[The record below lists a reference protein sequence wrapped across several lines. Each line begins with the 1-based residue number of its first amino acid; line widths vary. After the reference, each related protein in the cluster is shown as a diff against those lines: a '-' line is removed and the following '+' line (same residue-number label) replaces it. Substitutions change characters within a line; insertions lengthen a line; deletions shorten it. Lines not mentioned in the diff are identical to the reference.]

1 MLTDGTNFHS
11 ASTALAAGHMTTWNK
26 QHCSSALQTQRTV
39 QQTNFILHRER
50 DNHTHSGI
58 TRLYVMK
65 FPSTAVYADFNPKV
79 RENAVILWSTE
90 IVSAGIAQRMNKLT
104 I

>member
-1 MLTDGTNFHS
+1 
-11 ASTALAAGHMTTWNK
+11 
-26 QHCSSALQTQRTV
+26 
-39 QQTNFILHRER
+39 
-50 DNHTHSGI
+50 
-58 TRLYVMK
+58 MK